1 MVKLVFARHGESEW
15 NKANLFTGW
24 ADVDLSEKGTQQA
37 IDAGKLI
44 KEAGIE
50 FDQAYTSVLKRAIK
64 TTNLALE
71 ASDQLWVPV
80 EKSWRLNERHYGALQ
95 GQNKAKAAEKWGD
108 EQVHI
113 WRRSY
118 DVLPPLLDASDE
130 GSAANDRRY
139 ANLDPRIIPGG
150 ENLKV
155 TLERV
160 IPFWEDEIAPK
171 LLDNKNVIIAAHGN
185 SLRALSK
192 YIENISDEDIMNL
205 EMATGEPVV
214 YDFNDKLE
222 VQSKTKLN

>member
-80 EKSWRLNERHYGALQ
+80 EKSWRLNERHYGGLT
-95 GQNKAKAAEKWGD
+95 GKNKSEAAEQFGD

-118 DVLPPLLDASDE
+118 DTLPPLMEATDE

-139 ANLDPRIIPGG
+139 AMLDQRDIPGG

-155 TLERV
+155 TLERAL
-160 IPFWEDEIAPK
+160 PFWQDEIAPALK
-171 LLDNKNVIIAAHGN
+171 DNKTVLVAAHGN
-185 SLRALSK
+185 SLRALAK
-192 YIENISDEDIMNL
+192 HIEGISDEDIMDL
-205 EMATGEPVV
+205 EIPTGKPLV
-214 YDFNDKLE
+214 YELNDDLTVKEKYYL
-222 VQSKTKLN
+222 